1 MTEHKKLQEYASPLT
16 VLCVEDDPA
25 LLEKLETFL
34 SRYFKRVVCAE
45 NGLEGLHRM
54 ESGSFDLVITD
65 INMPVMNGI
74 AMIEAIR
81 KVHEALPVIVIS
93 AHDNATNLMA
103 LLKLRVDHFVPKP
116 LNFHH
121 LTQMLAETAIA
132 VHDHHMSK
140 AYVRELEAQNHKLS
154 EKVIEK
160 SEMLRNN
167 SYLDPLTGLR
177 NFCCFMTQ
185 LKDLHADR
193 NQFIVLMLIDIDR
206 LKEINDL
213 FGTEVGDEVIVAF
226 SEFLNLFTKGT
237 TYKVFR
243 TLGDQ
248 FGILDNA
255 PFIDTDKYE
264 HDLALLRKRI
274 KALKIPIEKSGEI
287 LDIDV
292 TIGMSLGQEH
302 PLEHADMALE
312 HAKKQK
318 KDFAVYNTLIDTTET
333 MREHILWKERI
344 KEAIENRLVVARYQ
358 PIVDANGS
366 IVKFEALMRIA
377 ASEGLI
383 SPALFLDI
391 AVRSKQYRALSTLMI
406 EGVIEAMASHDATV
420 SINLAFEDIADKNF
434 RQSLFETL
442 RSSTLAGRIIFE
454 IVEST
459 TIEDYRVLREFIAS
473 CRSFGARVAIDDF
486 GSGYSNFDHILE
498 IRPDYIKIDGSLI
511 QNIDVDPQSFI
522 LTRAITSFCH
532 ELGITVIAEY
542 VHSEAVF
549 ELLRSIGIDEYQG
562 YYFSEPAES
571 TDDARVLPR

>member
-81 KVHEALPVIVIS
+81 KAHEALPVIVIS